1 MIDNRDAVFR
11 KIRDKKSL
19 MDNETSLH
27 DISLNEEY
35 ILDRTDVRVIFIT
48 LYSIVFVF
56 CFIGKWSSRSRSIKL
71 PIECQNQFDPS
82 ASHALKLS
90 IGLSQE
96 EKQEYRVKQ

>member
-56 CFIGKWSSRSRSIKL
+56 CFIGKWSSRSKSIKL
-71 PIECQNQFDPS
+71 PIECQNQFDPYPHRMLWNFPS
-82 ASHALKLS
+82 AYHKKKSRN
-90 IGLSQE
+90 I
-96 EKQEYRVKQ
+96 V